1 MVRTEKA
8 QSAWGISVAIAL
20 TMLSLGQR
28 VVASPSEPIRPSI
41 ACPTELDELLSLL
54 LRDLPSYANRVIQR
68 SRDRRRSEDISGY
81 VLLASQP
88 DVNLPDEADL
98 PDEAGFTFEREMNS
112 ESASALEEDATAA
125 IAFPADSTMDST
137 MDSTTGSTAGSTTE
151 APPIFFT
158 TLERQYGISGFAQ
171 LQVHH
176 RLFLTPTQLGWQLV
190 LMQSAFQ
197 DYPARLPPGP
207 PRDNSHGVVAQA
219 VRLWL
224 RDCSAGAVYGDGERS
239 PFSPPQ

>member
-1 MVRTEKA
+1 MLPIPKLSHDLLTKPTELIQGITPLREQVRVMTLKRAGIRMVRTGKA
-8 QSAWGISVAIAL
+8 QNAWGITVAIAL
-20 TMLSLGQR
+20 TVLSLGR
-28 VVASPSEPIRPSI
+28 SAVASPSEPIRPSI
-41 ACPTELDELLSLL
+41 ACPTELEELLPLL

-68 SRDRRRSEDISGY
+68 ARDRRRSEDISGY

-88 DVNLPDEADL
+88 DVNLPDETDL
-98 PDEAGFTFEREMNS
+98 PDEANS
-112 ESASALEEDATAA
+112 NLEE
-125 IAFPADSTMDST
+125 
-137 MDSTTGSTAGSTTE
+137 
-151 APPIFFT
+151 PPIFFT

-176 RLFLTPTQLGWQLV
+176 RLFLTPTQTGWQLV

-224 RDCSAGAVYGDGERS
+224 RDCGAGAVYGYGERS
-239 PFSPPQ
+239 PFPFTP